1 MLQQRSDSNSDLD
14 STSDSDFRS
23 HSYLS
28 YEFNTPFYRFLTKF
42 SKNFENISTFYSK
55 KDNTSKKHISS
66 LKMRKSQ
73 ISMWS
78 ERWFLSSN
86 AKDIG
91 TLYLMFALFAGLI
104 GTSFSVLIRLEL
116 AGPGVQYIADNQLYN
131 SIITA
136 HAIVMIFFLIMPAM
150 IGGFG
155 NFLLPLLVGG
165 PDMAFPRL
173 NNISFWLL
181 PPSLILF
188 LFASGIENG
197 AGTGWTLYP
206 PLSGIQSHSGPSVDL
221 AIFAL
226 HLSGVSSLLG
236 AMNFITTILNMRSPG
251 IRLHKLALFGWAVV
265 ITAVLLL
272 LSLPVLAGGITMIL
286 TDRNFNTSFFETA
299 GGGDPILYQHLFW
312 FFGHPEVYILIIPGF
327 GVISTTISASSNK
340 SVFGFLGMVYAMMS
354 IGVLGF
360 VVWSHHMYTVGLDVD
375 TRAYFTAATLIIA
388 VPTGIIIFSWLA
400 TCYGGLLEL
409 TPHMLFALGFVFM
422 FTVGGLSGV
431 VLANASLDIAFHD
444 TYYVVA
450 HFHYVLSMGA
460 IFALYSA
467 WYFWVPKIL
476 GLGYN
481 ISWGKIHF
489 WILFIGVN
497 VTFFPQHFLGLQ
509 GMPRR
514 ISDYPDAFAGWNLIS
529 SFGSIISVIATWLF
543 LYILYVQLTESKYT
557 SRYPWLTP
565 QFYSDI
571 LQVLL
576 SRVYNS
582 LEWALNSPPK
592 PHAFTSLPLQSFFY
606 KLNNFYII
614 QIITIVMLYIFYLYL
629 FSCVSI
635 YDIYFLTKY
644 ETIRPYLIK
653 LTIWHQDNIG
663 LPCINLFLPIYDKWG
678 SFLIYSFKCII
689 NFLLK
694 SLGLLS
700 DEE

>member
-1 MLQQRSDSNSDLD
+1 MEHNSSIKLIETTEVNHDKSD
-14 STSDSDFRS
+14 
-23 HSYLS
+23 
-28 YEFNTPFYRFLTKF
+28 
-42 SKNFENISTFYSK
+42 
-55 KDNTSKKHISS
+55 
-66 LKMRKSQ
+66 
-73 ISMWS
+73 ISMWL

-91 TLYLMFALFAGLI
+91 TLYLIFALFSGLL
-104 GTSFSVLIRLEL
+104 GTAFSVLIRLEL
-116 AGPGVQYIADNQLYN
+116 SGPGVQFIADNQLYN

-136 HAIVMIFFLIMPAM
+136 HAILMIFFMVMPAM

-188 LFASGIENG
+188 IFASTIENG

-226 HLSGVSSLLG
+226 HLSGISSLLG

-251 IRLHKLALFGWAVV
+251 IRLHKLALFGWAVIV
-265 ITAVLLL
+265 TAVLLL
-272 LSLPVLAGGITMIL
+272 LSLPVLAGAITMVL
-286 TDRNFNTSFFETA
+286 TDRNFNTSFFEVA

-327 GVISTTISASSNK
+327 GIISTVISASSNK
-340 SVFGFLGMVYAMMS
+340 SIFGYLGMVYAMMS

-360 VVWSHHMYTVGLDVD
+360 VVWSHHMYSVGLDVD

-388 VPTGIIIFSWLA
+388 VPTGIKIFSWLA
-400 TCYGGLLEL
+400 TSYGGSLWL
-409 TPHMLFALGFVFM
+409 TPAMLFALGFVFM

-431 VLANASLDIAFHD
+431 ILANASLDIAFHD

-460 IFALYSA
+460 VFALYSA
-467 WYFWVPKIL
+467 WYFWIPKIL
-476 GLGYN
+476 GLDYDQALA
-481 ISWGKIHF
+481 KVHF
-489 WILFIGVN
+489 WIFFIGVN

-514 ISDYPDAFAGWNLIS
+514 ISDYPDAFAGWNLVS
-529 SFGSIISVIATWLF
+529 SFGSMISVVAIVFF
-543 LYILYVQLTESKYT
+543 LHLTYLQLVNGKAVA
-557 SRYPWLTP
+557 RYPWTTP
-565 QFYSDI
+565 QFYTDF

-576 SRVYNS
+576 NRSYSS

-592 PHAFTSLPLQSFFY
+592 PHAFAT
-606 KLNNFYII
+606 
-614 QIITIVMLYIFYLYL
+614 
-629 FSCVSI
+629 
-635 YDIYFLTKY
+635 
-644 ETIRPYLIK
+644 
-653 LTIWHQDNIG
+653 
-663 LPCINLFLPIYDKWG
+663 LPIQSVVVWSRLLWWPVKITVIVLTR
-678 SFLIYSFKCII
+678 SFRRASI
-689 NFLLK
+689 
-694 SLGLLS
+694 LS
-700 DEE
+700 PPDSIQRVLPIHRSSTDFWLRRYPWAR